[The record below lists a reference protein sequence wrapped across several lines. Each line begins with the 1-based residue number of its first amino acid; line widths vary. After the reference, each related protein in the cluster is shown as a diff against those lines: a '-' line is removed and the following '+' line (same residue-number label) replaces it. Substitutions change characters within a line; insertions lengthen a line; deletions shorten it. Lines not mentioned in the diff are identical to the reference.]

1 MAIPSGKV
9 AIGVF
14 QNEDQARRAVDDLKR
29 AGFSED
35 EIGFLARAGFKE
47 TTKEVATSI
56 AAGTAGG
63 GVIGGA
69 LAAAASLL
77 IPGVGAVLA
86 GGILAITLGMA
97 GAGAL
102 VGMLTGMGLTDQEA
116 RRYQR
121 ELEEGHT
128 IVVVKAANAHGD
140 AVEILRRDGAYNVDT
155 KEVDI
160 NAKSAEKSE
169 EPDVAT
175 FLREDEP
182 SGHVVK
188 HSEVLP
194 PTEDNP

>member
-1 MAIPSGKV
+1 MAMTQEKV
-9 AIGVF
+9 VIGVF
-14 QNEDQARRAVDDLKR
+14 QDEAQAKRAVDDLKR

-35 EIGFLARAGFKE
+35 EIGYLARAGFKE

-56 AAGTAGG
+56 ATGTVSG

-69 LAAAASLL
+69 LSAAATLL
-77 IPGVGAVLA
+77 IPGIGPAVA
-86 GGILAITLGMA
+86 GGILAVTLGMA

-102 VGMLTGMGLTDQEA
+102 VGVLTGMGLTAQEA

-128 IVVVKAANAHGD
+128 IVIVKSAEDHED
-140 AVEILRRDGAYNVDT
+140 ALEILRRDGSYNVGT
-155 KEVDI
+155 KHVDI
-160 NAKSAEKSE
+160 NAKPSDKSDE
-169 EPDVAT
+169 SDVAT
-175 FLREDEP
+175 FLRKDEP
-182 SGHVVK
+182 EGHVVK